1 MLELSKAELLAKIE
15 TLSQQLAAVS
25 EEKADLDIMME
36 TINEHSTSLENEI
49 HQKNKQMRS
58 YIQQV
63 EKLTDAATAV
73 ETNTFNPETLSE
85 VATRPDE
92 LGTLAR
98 IFTQMVQTVKIRE
111 RELAT
116 AKEQL
121 EAVLNAVPGSI
132 SWINANSVYVGVN
145 RHLAQQWNL
154 PPEAFIG
161 QELGF
166 LKGSHRFAGFIREFI
181 ESDRES
187 ASHVVEVETDEGVR
201 YYLVA
206 ARKYQQG
213 QSTVSVGIDITERKQ
228 AEEALRIAEE
238 NYRSIFENALEGIF
252 QSQPDGTYISVNP
265 AMARIYGYES
275 PEVLMHSVTA
285 ISTQIYVDSTQREAF
300 QRRIEEDG
308 EVKGWEYQVY
318 RQDGCAIWIEENTR
332 AVRDRN
338 GKVLYYEGIV
348 KEITQRKQEEEN
360 LKRQLQELR
369 VEIDHQKRAQE
380 VAEITQADYFKELQ
394 AEVGELELDEFWE
407 I

>member
-1 MLELSKAELLAKIE
+1 MLELSKAELLAQIE
-15 TLSQQLAAVS
+15 ALSQQLEVVS

-49 HQKNKQMRS
+49 HKKNKQMRG

-73 ETNTFNPETLSE
+73 ETNSFDPETLSE
-85 VATRPDE
+85 VAARPDE
-92 LGTLAR
+92 LGNLAR

-132 SWINANSVYVGVN
+132 SWINANGVYVGVN
-145 RHLAQQWNL
+145 HHLAQQWNL
-154 PPEAFIG
+154 PPEAFVG
-161 QELGF
+161 KQLGF
-166 LKGSHRFAGFIREFI
+166 LKEGYQFAKFIREFLA
-181 ESDRES
+181 SSRES
-187 ASHVVEVETDEGVR
+187 ASHIVEVESGEAVR
-201 YYLVA
+201 YYLIA
-206 ARKYQQG
+206 TQKYQQG

-265 AMARIYGYES
+265 AMARIYGYDS
-275 PEVLMHSVTA
+275 PEALMQSVTA
-285 ISTQIYVDSTQREAF
+285 NSTQVYVDPAQREAF
-300 QRRIEEDG
+300 RRRIEEDG

-338 GKVLYYEGIV
+338 GNLLYYEGIV
-348 KEITQRKQEEEN
+348 KEITQRKQEEED

-369 VEIDHQKRAQE
+369 VEIDQQKRVRE
-380 VAEITQADYFKELQ
+380 VAEITQAGYFKELQ
-394 AEVGELELDEFWE
+394 AEVGDIELDEFWE